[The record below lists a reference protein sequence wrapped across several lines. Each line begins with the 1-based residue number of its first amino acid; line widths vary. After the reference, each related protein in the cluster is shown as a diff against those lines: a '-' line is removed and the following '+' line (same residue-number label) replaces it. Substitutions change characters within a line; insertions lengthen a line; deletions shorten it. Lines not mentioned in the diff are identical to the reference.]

1 MHVVG
6 FAHGAAWGLA
16 CGPQGPERGERSCLD
31 APFLLEASAAAGGR
45 GRTWRPRPLPS
56 QGRGDTMVVHPFV
69 RRSCALIRGG
79 PVRRHRAKL
88 SLERLGSP
96 VAQLWDCVPLS
107 CARAAETTL
116 FAGSIPSRG
125 PLQYWILPGRA
136 ACPAGA
142 QRHFRCSFAPRVQR
156 PSNRAYQWGHPAARP
171 ATVSSLNR
179 SSVPACAVDAS
190 GAACGN
196 C

>member
-1 MHVVG
+1 M
-6 FAHGAAWGLA
+6 GAGVRPSGARTRRALLA
-16 CGPQGPERGERSCLD
+16 CRPV
-31 APFLLEASAAAGGR
+31 LLEASAATGGR

-171 ATVSSLNR
+171 ATVSYLNGP
-179 SSVPACAVDAS
+179 SVPAGAVDAS
-190 GAACGN
+190 WAACGN